1 MKNKGI
7 KKGFTLIELL
17 AVIVILAVIALIA
30 TPIIV
35 GVINDAKK
43 NAFKDTAYGVMDAG
57 KLYYAGEFGN
67 DNFAGETFEFSG
79 NVDELKLSGEKPGG
93 GTFVISKEGTYAMA
107 IYNQDRSLCA
117 MKNYEE
123 EEIKVSPYKKEDC
136 NMSRFLIGAAK
147 TIHNKNTNGNT
158 EGLFTDDFG
167 NVRYR
172 GSNDDVKNYVT
183 FNNETWR
190 IIGVLNGKVKLIRE
204 DFIENTDDT
213 NHIDTFL
220 WDGTN
225 TNDWNIASLQIY
237 LNENYYNRLTDESKN
252 MITEEKYSLGGI
264 TTTEIDKKTAY
275 QLERGKKVYGERPIE
290 WTGKIGLMYV
300 SDYGYAA
307 SATCNQNLFYY
318 SDDTC
323 KTDDWLYKSTYSQW
337 TITPWS
343 SSSSLVSPVSNDGYV
358 GGASVGVS
366 WLAVRPTVYLNVNVQ
381 ISVGDGTRNNPYIL
395 K

>member
-1 MKNKGI
+1 MKN

-17 AVIVILAVIALIA
+17 AVIVILAIIALIA

-204 DFIENTDDT
+204 DKIANIEDV
-213 NHIDTFL
+213 NHLNAFL
-220 WDGTN
+220 WSNQDE
-225 TNDWNIASLQIY
+225 NDWSKASLQIY
-237 LNENYYNRLTDESKN
+237 LNDNYYAKIDENSKS
-252 MITEEKYSLGGI
+252 MIADETYSLGGL
-264 TTTEIDKKTAY
+264 TTPDIYPKKAY
-275 QLERGKKVYGERPIE
+275 ELERGTTVYAGRPTE
-290 WTGKIGLMYV
+290 WKGKLGLLYA

-307 SATCNQNLFYY
+307 STECTQTLYNYGNDA
-318 SDDTC
+318 C
-323 KTDDWLYKSTYSQW
+323 KNHNWIYNSLYAQWTLTPFSTSAMNVAYINTTGHMYARNANDWLV
-337 TITPWS
+337 
-343 SSSSLVSPVSNDGYV
+343 LRPV
-358 GGASVGVS
+358 
-366 WLAVRPTVYLNVNVQ
+366 LYLKPSVQ
-381 ISVGDGTRNNPYIL
+381 IVSGEGTIGNPYL
-395 K
+395 FR